1 MDILLME
8 KIMHQIRQISNIP
21 SFLGFHTSQVVQ
33 VKVLMSL
40 AAFDVRCFSARND
53 LNCFDREGFLF
64 MIKSN
69 CKVYA
74 SNCKD
79 IIFVFYVYT
88 LYINTTIL
96 YIYIY
101 VLLDAC
107 YNILIDEKLRI
118 VAQCEESRYRNNP
131 KILGLHELRPS
142 TQTLRKNG
150 SGGNWNPWNCI
161 FGSWLGCFHFTL
173 SCHSV
178 LCFFGQKL
186 VRGFGIFMDFQLKQ
200 IE

>member
-1 MDILLME
+1 
-8 KIMHQIRQISNIP
+8 MHQIRQISNIP

-96 YIYIY
+96 YRYIY